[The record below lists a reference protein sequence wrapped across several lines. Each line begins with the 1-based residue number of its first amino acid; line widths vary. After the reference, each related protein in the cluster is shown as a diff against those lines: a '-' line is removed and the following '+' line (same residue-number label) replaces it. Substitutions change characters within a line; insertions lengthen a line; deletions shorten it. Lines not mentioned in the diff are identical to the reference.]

1 MHPDNEFQQIG
12 KEIPYKAPND
22 FFETFSQKTLLK
34 AKQRDQ
40 DFKKITKIR
49 RMFSV
54 AASLVAMLL
63 IGLFIF
69 QISNNKL
76 ESNVVIIEKQPD
88 GLPSIQELTEI
99 ARELSVPSIYE
110 ALPIKKPAKHFVE
123 TAKSEGISDVLTELT
138 NEELMQMIA
147 MYKSDPFIIASEQ

>member
-1 MHPDNEFQQIG
+1 MHPENEFQQIG
-12 KEIPYKAPND
+12 KKIPYKAPDD
-22 FFETFSQKTLLK
+22 FFETISQKTLLK
-34 AKQRDQ
+34 AKQSDQ
-40 DFKKITKIR
+40 NFKRINKIR

-69 QISNNKL
+69 QISNNKPG
-76 ESNVVIIEKQPD
+76 SKVVIIENQPD
-88 GLPSIQELTEI
+88 GLPSIQEITEI
-99 ARELSVPSIYE
+99 AKELSVPTIYE
-110 ALPIKKPAKHFVE
+110 ALPIKKPVNHFVE

-138 NEELMQMIA
+138 DNELMQMIA

>member
-1 MHPDNEFQQIG
+1 MHPDNDFQQIG
-12 KEIPYKAPND
+12 KKIPYNAPD
-22 FFETFSQKTLLK
+22 GFFEKFSQKTLLK
-34 AKQRDQ
+34 AKERDQ
-40 DFKKITKIR
+40 DFKKINKTR
-49 RMFSV
+49 RIFSV

-69 QISNNKL
+69 QISNNKPD
-76 ESNVVIIEKQPD
+76 SKVGIIENKRD

-99 ARELSVPSIYE
+99 AKELSVPSIYE
-110 ALPIKKPAKHFVE
+110 TLPIKKPVNHYLE

-138 NEELMQMIA
+138 DEELMQMIA